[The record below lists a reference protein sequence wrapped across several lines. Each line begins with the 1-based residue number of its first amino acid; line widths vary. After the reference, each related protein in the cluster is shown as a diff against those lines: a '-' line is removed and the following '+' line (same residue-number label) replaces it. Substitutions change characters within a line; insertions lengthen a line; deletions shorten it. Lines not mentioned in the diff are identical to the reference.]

1 MFLHPCCI
9 FFELLTLAGTN
20 NGIGRF
26 KIGILQFEAFAY
38 FFLSTNSLHLKMD
51 GWKMKTVLLGQK
63 GLFSGAFAVSFPR
76 G

>member
-1 MFLHPCCI
+1 MLLIFLKCYASGSSVSSPLLLFF

-38 FFLSTNSLHLKMD
+38 FFLNTTLPEN
-51 GWKMKTVLLGQK
+51 
-63 GLFSGAFAVSFPR
+63 
-76 G
+76 